1 MTRRPVILGS
11 LRGYRRQWLPA
22 DLLAGLSVWA
32 VLIPESLAYA
42 TIAGVPPVV
51 GLYAAI
57 PALILYAVF
66 GSSRILVVA
75 TMSATAALSAS
86 IVAELASPGAP
97 EYVAL
102 TTALAIVTGLLALAA
117 GLAKMGFLAN
127 FISEPVL
134 KGFIIGLALT
144 ILAGQLPK
152 LFGVEKESGNF
163 FEEILGLLRELD
175 QTNAATLAVGAV
187 SLAIVL
193 GARRFLP
200 WLPGSLVAVLLGIAA
215 VSVLD
220 LTARGVEV
228 VGPIDAGL
236 PAVGL
241 PSGLDLND
249 YLTLVAGAIGLAL
262 LGFVEGLSAAK
273 AFAAKA
279 GYEVDPNRELVGLGA
294 ANVGA
299 GLLQG
304 MVVNGSLS
312 KTAVNGNAGAR
323 TQLSGLVVAVLTV
336 VTLLFLTGLFEN
348 LPEATLA
355 AVVIAAVIEL
365 IDFPALT
372 RLFRVWTGQ
381 LGHAY
386 GWAARADFIAAVAAM
401 LGVLVFDTLPGL
413 FIGIGVSILLLLYRS
428 SRPAVATLGRT
439 TTADGGIWVDAARN
453 EHLVQRDDL
462 VVVRVEGGLFFA
474 NADSVRQAI
483 KSRLTPQTVGVV
495 LDAETSPFIDVSAT
509 EMLTQLAEELRHRD
523 VQLVVAHSIGQVRDV
538 LRRAGADAEVLQ
550 SMYAT
555 VDAAVASFPPPP
567 ERRRQ

>member
-1 MTRRPVILGS
+1 MTGTPLVLSS
-11 LRGYRRQWLPA
+11 LRPYRRRWLTA

-32 VLIPESLAYA
+32 VLVPESLAYA
-42 TIAGVPPVV
+42 SIAGVPPVV

-57 PALILYAVF
+57 PALVLYALL

-86 IVAELASPGAP
+86 IVAELATPGAP
-97 EYVAL
+97 EFVAL

-117 GLAKMGFLAN
+117 GLARMGFLAS

-144 ILAGQLPK
+144 IIAGQLPK
-152 LFGVEKESGNF
+152 LFGVAKVSGNF
-163 FEEILGLLRELD
+163 FEEMAGLLRSLGD
-175 QTNAATLAVGAV
+175 TNTTTLAIGLV

-215 VSVLD
+215 VSAFD
-220 LTARGVEV
+220 LTAAGVEV

-249 YLTLVAGAIGLAL
+249 YLALVAGAVGLVL

-323 TQLSGLVVAVLTV
+323 TQLSGLVVAALTV
-336 VTLLFLTGLFEN
+336 VTVLFLTGLFEN

-365 IDFPALT
+365 IDIPALT

-381 LGHAY
+381 LGRTY

-413 FIGIGVSILLLLYRS
+413 FIGIGVSIVLLLYRS
-428 SRPAVATLGRT
+428 SRPAVTTLGRT
-439 TTADGGIWVDAARN
+439 TAGDDGVWVDARRHD
-453 EHLVQRDDL
+453 ELVQRDDV
-462 VVVRVEGGLFFA
+462 VVVRVESSLYFA
-474 NADSVRQAI
+474 NAESVRQAI
-483 KSRLTPQTVGVV
+483 KARITPQTVGVV
-495 LDAETSPFIDVSAT
+495 LDAETTPSIDVSAT
-509 EMLTQLAEELRHRD
+509 EMLTQLAEELRRD
-523 VQLVVAHSIGQVRDV
+523 DVRLVVAHGIGQVRDV
-538 LRRAGADAEVLQ
+538 LRRAGADAQVLQ
-550 SMYAT
+550 TMYAT
-555 VDAAVASFPPPP
+555 VDAAVESFPPQ
-567 ERRRQ
+567 RTASD